1 MNIRVTCPHCHG
13 IMESKEEFLGKQA
26 RCPYCMQI
34 VRVERSAN
42 TQDGPGMS
50 AAPSPSP
57 SPSAAAPAPSLD
69 ISRAHSKP
77 DGQPPEAI
85 PTSIQRTEVDNTG
98 ATGARGA
105 QRPRISADDGPS
117 GLIVAG
123 AAGHRQRR
131 SQWAVMLKSLIRQ
144 GNPTDASVLLTG
156 VIAAAV
162 TFLAYAAIIW
172 PIRGTY
178 VGALLAERGWV
189 AYATF
194 YFTVWA
200 SVVLVVKF
208 WKIAHQ
214 RTSLTYDLL
223 PVDRSVKITPGN
235 VDLIENHIRKLPLN
249 PRKSF
254 LINRLL
260 MGLDNFRARKSV
272 PEVGAVLNSQADT
285 DAAMVDSSYAMLK
298 VLIWAIPILGFIG
311 TVIGISEAVNGFTQA
326 VKEAENLEKVK
337 AALGLVTNGLAV
349 AFDTTLLGLILSMV
363 IMFPT
368 NSVQK
373 AEEDLLSTIDQ
384 YCNENLLPR
393 LATEAETR
401 AAGPD
406 HETLGLVNAYQA
418 ALQQWQKRLEN
429 LETALMEKLV
439 DHLGEVREEMAKKTQ
454 AELKI
459 AE

>member
-1 MNIRVTCPHCHG
+1 MNIRVLCPHCQG
-13 IMESKEEFLGKQA
+13 VMESKEEFLGKQA
-26 RCPYCMQI
+26 RCPYCMKV
-34 VRVERSAN
+34 VRVERAPPS
-42 TQDGPGMS
+42 QDG
-50 AAPSPSP
+50 
-57 SPSAAAPAPSLD
+57 PAPSLSVPAPAATVEK
-69 ISRAHSKP
+69 SRSQAKP
-77 DGQPPEAI
+77 DAKPPEAI
-85 PTSIQRTEVDNTG
+85 PTSIQRPEVDG
-98 ATGARGA
+98 AAKSA
-105 QRPRISADDGPS
+105 PPRPRPSASDDAPS
-117 GLIVAG
+117 GLIVAATG
-123 AAGHRQRR
+123 SHRQRR
-131 SQWAVMLKSLIRQ
+131 SQWMVLVKSLLRQ
-144 GNPTDASVLLTG
+144 GNPTDVSVLLTG
-156 VIAAAV
+156 ASAALI
-162 TFLAYAAIIW
+162 TFLAYLCIIW
-172 PIRGTY
+172 PLRSSY

-200 SVVLVVKF
+200 SVVLMVKF

-214 RTSLTYDLL
+214 RTSLTYELL

-260 MGLDNFRARKSV
+260 MALDNFRARKSV
-272 PEVGAVLNSQADT
+272 PEVSAVLNSQADT

-326 VKEAENLEKVK
+326 VQEAENLAKVK
-337 AALGLVTNGLAV
+337 EALGLVTKGLAV

-384 YCNENLLPR
+384 YCNEHLLPR
-393 LATEAETR
+393 LATDPEPRTADSP
-401 AAGPD
+401 AV
-406 HETLGLVNAYQA
+406 HAYQA
-418 ALQQWQKRLEN
+418 ALEKWQKRLEN
-429 LETALMEKLV
+429 LETALLEKVV
-439 DHLGEVREEMAKKTQ
+439 DTLGEVREELTKKTQ
-454 AELKI
+454 LQE
-459 AE
+459 